1 MDETNIPGNTPEPE
15 AEPQAEPRVES
26 QSPPRTEKV
35 QQQKK
40 SVAFWLSILFGALL
54 LLSVG
59 VNVVLSIVVT
69 ANMIETTEGPITP
82 AGNEK
87 FVQGDKNSRNKILLI
102 SVNGI
107 ILEQSDD
114 SLFYNKKGILETIK
128 DNLSRAEEDNNV
140 RGIVLSVNSP
150 GGGITECDE
159 IHHEIMKFKA
169 KKSIPIVVS
178 MQDLAASGGYYISAP
193 AQKIFAQPTTL
204 TGSIGVIMEFTNI
217 EGLFTKIGLESVTIK
232 SGKLKDI
239 ASPTRDMTEEENEI
253 LNKMVKEMSQRFFK
267 VVRDGRKNITDEQ
280 FKIISDARIFTAQQ
294 AKNAGLIDEI
304 GYLDDA
310 FNAAIDLAGIK
321 DAKLVKIKQNVTFF
335 DLLSE
340 TSKNLNPRSKIEDH
354 IETIMP
360 TSPRL
365 MYIWRE

>member
-1 MDETNIPGNTPEPE
+1 MDETNMPGNPPEPQSEGQFKPEPVIE
-15 AEPQAEPRVES
+15 AKKEERKS
-26 QSPPRTEKV
+26 
-35 QQQKK
+35 QKK
-40 SVAFWLSILFGALL
+40 SITFWLAIILGALL
-54 LLSVG
+54 LLSTG
-59 VNVVLSIVVT
+59 VNIVLSIVVT
-69 ANMIETTEGPITP
+69 ANMIEPPQSTIAPI
-82 AGNEK
+82 GNEK
-87 FVQGDKNSRNKILLI
+87 FVHGDKHSKNKILLI

-114 SLFYNKKGILETIK
+114 SPFYNKKGILETIK
-128 DNLSRAEEDNNV
+128 DAFAKAEEDSNIKA
-140 RGIVLSVNSP
+140 IVLSVNSP

-169 KKSIPIVVS
+169 KKQIPIVVS

-239 ASPTRDMTEEENEI
+239 ASPTRDMTKEENEL
-253 LNKMVKEMSQRFFK
+253 LNKMVGEMSQRFFK
-267 VVRDGRKNITDEQ
+267 VVREGRKNITDEQ
-280 FKIISDARIFTAQQ
+280 FKVISDARIFTAHQ
-294 AKNAGLIDEI
+294 AKDIGLVDEI

-310 FNAAIDLAGIK
+310 FNAARDLAGIK
-321 DAKLVKIKQNVTFF
+321 DAKLIKIKQNITFF
-335 DLLSE
+335 DLFSE
-340 TSKNLNPRSKIEDH
+340 TARHLNPQSKIDEQ
-354 IETIMP
+354 IKTLVP
-360 TSPRL
+360 TNPRL

>member
-1 MDETNIPGNTPEPE
+1 MDETNIPGNIPEPQSE
-15 AEPQAEPRVES
+15 PERQFKPEPQFEPKKEERKS
-26 QSPPRTEKV
+26 
-35 QQQKK
+35 QKK
-40 SVAFWLSILFGALL
+40 SITFWLTIVFGALL

-69 ANMIETTEGPITP
+69 ANMLDTSQGTITP
-82 AGNEK
+82 VGNEK
-87 FVQGDKNSRNKILLI
+87 FVQGDKNSKNKILLI
-102 SVNGI
+102 SVNGV
-107 ILEQSDD
+107 ILEQSEA
-114 SLFYNKKGILETIK
+114 SPFYNKKGILETIK
-128 DNLSRAEEDNNV
+128 DDLARAEEDSNIK
-140 RGIVLSVNSP
+140 GIVLSVNSP

-159 IHHEIMKFKA
+159 IHHEIMKFKG
-169 KKSIPIVVS
+169 KKQIPIVVS

-239 ASPTRDMTEEENEI
+239 ASPTRDMTKEENEL
-253 LNKMVKEMSQRFFK
+253 LNKMVREMSQRFFK

-280 FKIISDARIFTAQQ
+280 FKIISDARIFTSQQ
-294 AKNAGLIDEI
+294 AKDIGLIDEI

-310 FNAAIDLAGIK
+310 FNAARDLAGIK
-321 DAKLVKIKQNVTFF
+321 DAKLVKIKQNITFF

-340 TSKNLNPRSKIEDH
+340 TVENLNPQSKIDEQ
-354 IETIMP
+354 IKTLVP

>member
-1 MDETNIPGNTPEPE
+1 MDETNILGNTS
-15 AEPQAEPRVES
+15 EPQSAPRPEHKKEEGK
-26 QSPPRTEKV
+26 P
-35 QQQKK
+35 QKK
-40 SVAFWLSILFGALL
+40 STTFWLTILFGALL

-69 ANMIETTEGPITP
+69 ANMLETSEGSAIAPI
-82 AGNEK
+82 GNEK
-87 FVQGDKNSRNKILLI
+87 FVQGDKNSKNKILLI

-107 ILEQSDD
+107 ILEQNSD
-114 SLFYNKKGILETIK
+114 SPFYSKKGILETIK
-128 DNLSRAEEDNNV
+128 DDLAKAEEDSNIKA
-140 RGIVLSVNSP
+140 IVLSVNSP

-217 EGLFTKIGLESVTIK
+217 EGLFSKIGLESVTIK

-239 ASPTRDMTEEENEI
+239 ASPTRNMTKEENEI
-253 LNKMVKEMSQRFFK
+253 LNKMVKEMSHRFFK

-280 FKIISDARIFTAQQ
+280 FKIISDARIFTASQ
-294 AKNAGLIDEI
+294 AKDIGLIDEI
-304 GYLDDA
+304 GFLDDA
-310 FNAAIDLAGIK
+310 FNAARDLAGIK
-321 DAKLVKIKQNVTFF
+321 DAKLVKTKQNITFF

-340 TSKNLNPRSKIEDH
+340 TTKNLNRQSKIEEQ
-354 IETIMP
+354 IETLVP